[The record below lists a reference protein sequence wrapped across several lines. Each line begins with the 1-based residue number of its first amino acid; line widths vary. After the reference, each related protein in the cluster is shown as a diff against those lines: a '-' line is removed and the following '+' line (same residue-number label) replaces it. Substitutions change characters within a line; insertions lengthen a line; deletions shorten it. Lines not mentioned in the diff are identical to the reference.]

1 MSVVGMM
8 PLCFEIPLP
17 DLQVALTGFNHL
29 ILLIEMKS
37 AEVEAS
43 GFCCLQP
50 LGCVQSPEQEMQKP
64 SGGWAG
70 AVVTNPMVVL
80 VQKIVLNYS
89 ISWKSSHPHPHISA
103 HPHST
108 TTLEQRSTPRR
119 KMQLQLFACCLS
131 GLGLKV
137 LKTYICVSLDVL

>member
-1 MSVVGMM
+1 MPIVGMM

-17 DLQVALTGFNHL
+17 DLQVALTDFNHH
-29 ILLIEMKS
+29 ILLVEMKS
-37 AEVEAS
+37 AEMKAS
-43 GFCCLQP
+43 GSCCLQP
-50 LGCVQSPEQEMQKP
+50 LGLLRVQSKRCRSHQGRSCGHQ
-64 SGGWAG
+64 SHGGPRG
-70 AVVTNPMVVL
+70 PCSEGHVELQHLMEVTP
-80 VQKIVLNYS
+80 
-89 ISWKSSHPHPHISA
+89 SSHLCA
-103 HPHST
+103 HTHST